1 MNGNI
6 PTFSREF
13 FDSSDEFMTIGNG
26 EIGGKAQGLAFIKK
40 MIDVELGKEPVPGIT
55 LNIPRL
61 AVVTTEV
68 YDLFIKRNDLADLR
82 TAGMKDHQIA
92 HAFLGGDFPTEYV
105 GDLMSLISEV
115 TQPLAVRSSS
125 LLEDALQHPFAGVY
139 ATKMIPNNQHD
150 ATTRF
155 HKLIDA
161 IKLIWAS
168 AYFAEAQSYI
178 KTTQADPSQEKMA
191 VIIQEVVGQ
200 RFGDRFYP
208 QISGVARSYNFYRF
222 GNNKPEEGVVDLALG
237 LGKTIVDG
245 GVCWS
250 YCPASP
256 RSGTPYGSVRD
267 MLQNTQLKFWSV
279 NMGKPPAFDPVKEME
294 YMRQDDLETSEKD
307 GTLALAASTYDG
319 ASDRVIPGIRSK
331 GPRLI
336 NFASVLTYES
346 IPLNDLI
353 KNLLIKSREYV
364 GADVE
369 LEFAVTVDP
378 KSGQARFGL
387 LQIRPMLMSR
397 EDVTIADEF
406 LTGDAVIVRS
416 NNVLGNGKNEDI
428 RYILYVKPE
437 TFDKSKTREISEEI
451 AQQNEQLLSQ
461 GHQYIL
467 IGFGRWGSSDPWL
480 GIPVVWANISAARA
494 IVECTTPEMNVD
506 LSQGSHFFHNLTSMQ
521 VPYLSV
527 RHSIS
532 NDRVNWEFLNN
543 CDAEYESQNIRL
555 IQVPG
560 TITVQVDGNRGI
572 GVINDK

>member
-1 MNGNI
+1 
-6 PTFSREF
+6 
-13 FDSSDEFMTIGNG
+13 
-26 EIGGKAQGLAFIKK
+26 
-40 MIDVELGKEPVPGIT
+40 
-55 LNIPRL
+55 
-61 AVVTTEV
+61 
-68 YDLFIKRNDLADLR
+68 
-82 TAGMKDHQIA
+82 
-92 HAFLGGDFPTEYV
+92 
-105 GDLMSLISEV
+105 
-115 TQPLAVRSSS
+115 
-125 LLEDALQHPFAGVY
+125 
-139 ATKMIPNNQHD
+139 
-150 ATTRF
+150 
-155 HKLIDA
+155 
-161 IKLIWAS
+161 
-168 AYFAEAQSYI
+168 
-178 KTTQADPSQEKMA
+178 
-191 VIIQEVVGQ
+191 
-200 RFGDRFYP
+200 
-208 QISGVARSYNFYRF
+208 
-222 GNNKPEEGVVDLALG
+222 
-237 LGKTIVDG
+237 
-245 GVCWS
+245 
-250 YCPASP
+250 
-256 RSGTPYGSVRD
+256 
-267 MLQNTQLKFWSV
+267 
-279 NMGKPPAFDPVKEME
+279 
-294 YMRQDDLETSEKD
+294 
-307 GTLALAASTYDG
+307 ASTYDS